1 MFRWVQLY
9 VHEYSCTCIQRCWR
23 FVRAESDYLQ
33 RPLSRRPRR
42 FVVELDG
49 DAGENQEKKLKLK
62 PGNLALVR
70 KKEEGARKGRHWV
83 ARVGLH
89 VEYSELYSTCRVIEF
104 AAH

>member
-1 MFRWVQLY
+1 M
-9 VHEYSCTCIQRCWR
+9 
-23 FVRAESDYLQ
+23 
-33 RPLSRRPRR
+33 
-42 FVVELDG
+42 ELDG